1 MGLPPNQTDNG
12 HGAPV
17 DVLVIGAGLAG
28 LCAGRYLVRRNVS
41 CTVIEA
47 RERVG
52 GRTQSQ
58 RLGNDT
64 VDLGGQWIGPMQS
77 RLKAL
82 TDELNVAT
90 FPQYH
95 DGRKLLSWG
104 GKIQS
109 YTGDLPSLS
118 PLAQLEL
125 LWNDYRLKSH
135 WRTLPP
141 ERPWSAPRAAEWDGM
156 TVETWKQRHMR
167 SKGAR
172 LFIDVVV
179 RAVLTSEPRDVSFL
193 YFLNYLRSG
202 RGLESLISIA
212 GGAQQERFVGGA
224 QQISERLTE
233 GLGHRVVLESPV
245 RSIEQ
250 DVDGVTVRTDK
261 GPFQGRYVIV
271 AIPPVLA
278 GRIHYA
284 ASLPAKRDQLTAR
297 IPMGSVIKYVAVYE
311 RPFWRTAG
319 FSGEVVSDT
328 GPTVTTFD
336 DSSHDGTQPALV
348 TFSDAVAARQWS
360 GRTPQERQQAVLAEF
375 ARFFGPEA
383 LQPTHFAEKDWNL
396 DPWSRGCYVGVM
408 GPGVMTTF
416 GEALRERCGRIHWSG
431 TETADEWMGYLDG
444 AVQSGDRAA
453 AEVCAR
459 LQRAGEPAVA
469 LGKRL

>member
-1 MGLPPNQTDNG
+1 MSLSTSRPENG
-12 HGAPV
+12 HAVPV

-28 LCAGRYLVRRNVS
+28 LCAARYLARRNVA

-47 RERVG
+47 RDRVG
-52 GRTQSQ
+52 GRTCSQ
-58 RLGNDT
+58 RIGNDAI
-64 VDLGGQWIGPMQS
+64 DLGGQWIGPTQN

-82 TDELNVAT
+82 ADELGVAT

-95 DGRKLLSWG
+95 EGRKLLSWG

-109 YTGDLPSLS
+109 YSGDLPNLS

-141 ERPWSAPRAAEWDGM
+141 ERPWSAPRAVEWDSM

-172 LFIDVVV
+172 LFIDIVV

-224 QQISERLTE
+224 QQISQRLAE
-233 GLGHRVVLESPV
+233 GLGSRLVFEAPV
-245 RSIEQ
+245 RAIAQ
-250 DVDGVTVRTDK
+250 DADRVTVHTDK
-261 GPFQGRYVIV
+261 GLFQARYVIV

-284 ASLPAKRDQLTAR
+284 VSLPAKRDQLTAR
-297 IPMGSVIKYVAVYE
+297 IPMGSVIKYVAVYD
-311 RPFWRTAG
+311 RPFWRAAG
-319 FSGEVVSDT
+319 FSGEAVSDT

-336 DSSHDGTQPALV
+336 DSSHDGTQAALV

-360 GRTPQERQQAVLAEF
+360 DRTPQDRQQAVLAEF

-383 LQPTHFAEKDWNL
+383 LQPTHFAEKDWNM

-416 GEALRERCGRIHWSG
+416 GDALREPCGRIHWSG
-431 TETADEWMGYLDG
+431 TETADQWMGYLDG

-459 LQRAGEPAVA
+459 LQKTVEPAA
-469 LGKRL
+469 LSSK

>member
-1 MGLPPNQTDNG
+1 MNLSTSQTNNG
-12 HGAPV
+12 HTAPV

-28 LCAGRYLVRRNVS
+28 LCAARYLARRNVS

-47 RERVG
+47 RDRVG
-52 GRTQSQ
+52 GRTLSQ
-58 RLGNDT
+58 QLGNDT
-64 VDLGGQWIGPMQS
+64 FDLGGQWIGPTQQ

-82 TDELNVAT
+82 ADELGIAT
-90 FPQYH
+90 FPQFH
-95 DGRKLLSWG
+95 DGKKLLSWG

-109 YTGDLPSLS
+109 YAGDLPSLS

-141 ERPWSAPRAAEWDGM
+141 ERPWSAPRAVEWDSM

-224 QQISERLTE
+224 QQICQRLADA
-233 GLGHRVVLESPV
+233 LGHRLVLEAPA

-250 DVDGVTVRTDK
+250 DVDCVTVHTDK
-261 GPFQGRYVIV
+261 GSFQGRYVIV

-284 ASLPAKRDQLTAR
+284 ASLPANRDQLTAR
-297 IPMGSVIKYVAVYE
+297 IPMGSVIKYVAVYD
-311 RPFWRTAG
+311 RPFWRSAG

-336 DSSHDGTQPALV
+336 DSSHDGAHWALV
-348 TFSDAVAARQWS
+348 SFSDAVAARQWS
-360 GRTPQERQQAVLAEF
+360 GRPPHERQQGVLAEF
-375 ARFFGPEA
+375 ARFFGSEA
-383 LQPTHFAEKDWNL
+383 LRPTHFAEKDWNM

-416 GEALRERCGRIHWSG
+416 GDALREPCGRIHWSG
-431 TETADEWMGYLDG
+431 TETADQWMGYLDG

-453 AEVCAR
+453 AEVCER
-459 LQRAGEPAVA
+459 LQAAVKPAFA
-469 LGKRL
+469 RDK